1 MKKLVLILLL
11 PFIGFGQSV
20 SAPDSKSFLLST
32 NNQDASGFVV
42 NGFNATSTVL
52 ASISLINPPSGV
64 TFNLPTSSGLTPA
77 SGFTLLGNKT
87 RLVVTG
93 TPSNI
98 NSALANL
105 KVNTGAISG
114 NIQLSVAA
122 TLNPTGYFYNGV
134 NGHFYQ
140 PISNGNTYTV
150 ARAAS
155 LNATFKGQNGYLVTI
170 TSPDEDTFIFNNVPQ
185 SNIWFALTDEVVE
198 GRWVIDAGPER
209 GTTIKTANG
218 QFSGNI
224 AGQYNNWAPG
234 EPNNSNNEDYAVT
247 KWNGSQ
253 WNDLPNNFWN
263 PYVIEYGT
271 WTNPDDQTFTEFYS
285 NSTSHTVGNVFSVRF
300 TFNFGSL
307 IDETKFSTKMFY
319 TPQGSTTPLP
329 ITSNNYVPLN
339 GLGKVDMTSDSDI
352 NRTGVGIYFAP
363 YTTSALIALYD
374 QIVTVSDVFIAF
386 KEVANTGLMGNQ
398 SGNEFTSGLQ
408 YINADIDSNGIFDE
422 SDCFRLLQHLTGT
435 RQLVDT
441 FNLSSTMTIM
451 ERDQI
456 NLITKNNWNTFNIL
470 PRDNYPISFTQGI
483 LSYNYNLNVSWK
495 GDVNLSHTPSQTV
508 VSKFGTLSAKSSTN
522 EIQAY
527 IETEQINDKVYAT
540 IKVDPLNQQVV
551 GTQFRLNYDN
561 TILTFEKIESK
572 AKGTN
577 FGVNR
582 GEYINLGSLV
592 GDSTSTLDNTTE
604 YKIIFKLN
612 KPTENILGLISVSNT
627 DAVNK
632 DGVQLKIKMI

>member
-1 MKKLVLILLL
+1 MKKLVLLLLL

-20 SAPDSKSFLLST
+20 SAPDSKSFLLNTSG
-32 NNQDASGFVV
+32 QDASGFVV
-42 NGFNATSTVL
+42 NGFNSTTTL
-52 ASISLINPPSGV
+52 LTSISLINPPAGT
-64 TFNLPTSSGLTPA
+64 TFILNSISGLTPA
-77 SGFTLLGNKT
+77 SGFTLSGNKT

-93 TPSNI
+93 TPLNI

-105 KVNTGAISG
+105 KINTGGTSG
-114 NIQLSVAA
+114 TIQLSVAA
-122 TLNPTGYFYNGV
+122 TINPTGYFYNGV

-140 PISNGNTYTV
+140 PVSTGTTYTN

-185 SNIWFALTDEVVE
+185 SNIWFALTDEVTE

-209 GTTIKTANG
+209 NTLIKTSNG
-218 QFSGNI
+218 QFSGNLQ
-224 AGQYNNWAPG
+224 GQYNNWAPG
-234 EPNNSNNEDYAVT
+234 EPNNSGNEDYAVT

-307 IDETKFSTKMFY
+307 IDETKFSTKMFH
-319 TPQGSTTPLP
+319 TPQSSTTPLP
-329 ITSNNYVPLN
+329 ITSNNYIPLN

-352 NRTGVGIYFAP
+352 NRTGVSIFFAP
-363 YTTSALIALYD
+363 YNTSALTALYD

-398 SGNEFTSGLQ
+398 TGNEFGSGLQ
-408 YINADIDSNGIFDE
+408 YMNADIDSNGTFNE

-435 RQLVDT
+435 KQLVDT
-441 FNLSSTMTIM
+441 FNLASTMTIM
-451 ERDQI
+451 ERDQV
-456 NLITKNNWNTFNIL
+456 NLINKDNWNTFSTS
-470 PRDNYPISFTQGI
+470 PRDNYPITFTQGV

-508 VSKFGTLSAKSSTN
+508 VGKFGTLSAKSSTN

-527 IETEQINDKVYAT
+527 IETEQVDGKVYAT
-540 IKVDPLNQQVV
+540 IKVDPLQHQVV

-561 TILTFEKIESK
+561 TILTFEKVESK
-572 AKGTN
+572 AKATN

-582 GEYINLGSLV
+582 GEYVNLGSLIS
-592 GDSTSTLDNTTE
+592 DSTSTLDNTTE
-604 YKIIFKLN
+604 YRVIFKLN
-612 KPTENILGLISVSNT
+612 KPVENILGLISVSNT
-627 DAVNK
+627 DAVNSN
-632 DGVQLKIKMI
+632 GIQLKIKMI